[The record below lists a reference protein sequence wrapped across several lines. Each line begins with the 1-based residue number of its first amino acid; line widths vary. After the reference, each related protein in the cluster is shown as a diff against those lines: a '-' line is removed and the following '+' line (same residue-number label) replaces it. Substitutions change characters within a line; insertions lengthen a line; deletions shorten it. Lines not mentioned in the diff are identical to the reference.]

1 MIVLLNGSKV
11 LRLVALINMIVLLVN
26 GSKVLTLHEVNY
38 HKNQR
43 GLPKSH
49 GRSVLMRDESFHI
62 WGGGGNQRTF
72 PRGPTFPS
80 PAVVAASHSS
90 WISQFSPLQCLFPA
104 LCVYHSALS
113 ICVSHPAC
121 ILCLCLHLRLQSL
134 GHYCLYVLLLS
145 CHLIPSTLVHFFCC
159 FFIKCFN

>member
-62 WGGGGNQRTF
+62 WGGGVT
-72 PRGPTFPS
+72 RGHF
-80 PAVVAASHSS
+80 
-90 WISQFSPLQCLFPA
+90 QEDQLF
-104 LCVYHSALS
+104 
-113 ICVSHPAC
+113 HP
-121 ILCLCLHLRLQSL
+121 Q
-134 GHYCLYVLLLS
+134 
-145 CHLIPSTLVHFFCC
+145 PW
-159 FFIKCFN
+159 